1 MRNFKYLFCL
11 CVAVMCMNIGFAQT
25 KSAGQVTAPARNAVP
40 NIVTKPAE
48 TNGPHLGRYELYS
61 GIPTIYIGNVVL
73 LANGKYKV
81 AFSTAEDDYEI
92 GRYTFHADTNT
103 IEWLSGMFKN
113 NNWRG
118 KLTTTEKGYRI
129 EFNSATYADS
139 NNSN

>member
-1 MRNFKYLFCL
+1 MRNYKCLFCF

-25 KSAGQVTAPARNAVP
+25 KSTVQAPARNAVP
-40 NIVTKPAE
+40 NIVTKPTGTSA
-48 TNGPHLGRYELYS
+48 PHLGRYELYS

-92 GRYTFHADTNT
+92 GRYTYHADTNT

-118 KLTTTEKGYRI
+118 KLTSSEKGFRI

>member
-1 MRNFKYLFCL
+1 MRNFKYLFCF
-11 CVAVMCMNIGFAQT
+11 CVAVMCMHIGFAQT
-25 KSAGQVTAPARNAVP
+25 KTVIQAPARNAVP
-40 NIVTKPAE
+40 NITTQPVEK
-48 TNGPHLGRYELYS
+48 NGPHLGRYELYS

-92 GRYTFHADTNT
+92 GRYVFHADTNT

-118 KLTTTEKGYRI
+118 KLTSSEKGFRI

>member
-1 MRNFKYLFCL
+1 MRNYKYLFCI
-11 CVAVMCMNIGFAQT
+11 CVAVMCVNIGFAQT
-25 KSAGQVTAPARNAVP
+25 KNANQVPARNALPSITARPV
-40 NIVTKPAE
+40 E

-81 AFSTAEDDYEI
+81 ALSTAEDDYEI

-118 KLTTTEKGYRI
+118 KLINTEKGFRI
-129 EFNSATYADS
+129 EFNGATYADS